1 MISFEHKSKILGKS
15 WQIILDSQMWL
26 LPNSIPREI
35 TDAKIHFAD
44 HYPIRSL
51 KEFHLIFE
59 MAKYSFV
66 KSLYPLRHAKIRTA
80 DFKGWM
86 NFIGVFR

>member
-1 MISFEHKSKILGKS
+1 MR
-15 WQIILDSQMWL
+15 L
-26 LPNSIPREI
+26 LPNNIILYEI
-35 TDAKIHFAD
+35 IDAKIHFAD

-66 KSLYPLRHAKIRTA
+66 KSLYPLRHAKIR
-80 DFKGWM
+80 
-86 NFIGVFR
+86 IIVLSVSRIE

>member
-1 MISFEHKSKILGKS
+1 MR
-15 WQIILDSQMWL
+15 L
-26 LPNSIPREI
+26 LPNSIILYKI

-59 MAKYSFV
+59 MTKYLFRE
-66 KSLYPLRHAKIRTA
+66 KSISAASCENTYCRFQGLNEFHRSH
-80 DFKGWM
+80 
-86 NFIGVFR
+86 FR